1 MKVGNV
7 SQTVLRRS
15 ILKQLHTRREESI
28 IQPSVEEM
36 CAAIRIEEDEQVVF
50 TNTSL
55 FGDEKDLAV
64 FAMAHVLNDLWT
76 RGAEPIGVNISI
88 LLPPHA
94 YESRLKSMISYAEEV
109 AARQK
114 IQILNAKAEV
124 SPVLSKSLVTVFGV
138 GKEKKEGL
146 LQSSMGMAGQDVVLT
161 NWIGLEGMLR
171 ILREKKEE
179 LSKRFVP
186 AFLHQI
192 EEQQQY
198 LLAGD
203 ELRIAKEFG
212 VSAMHQ
218 ITEGGI
224 LAALWNLTE
233 ASGTGID
240 VDLKKIAIKQETI
253 EVCEHFHLN
262 PYQMTSAGSILL
274 VTHDGEGLVSRLEK
288 NGKKATV
295 IGRLT
300 DRNEKVIWNDTEKRF
315 IDRPAQD
322 ELLKIYTGEIT
333 AS

>member
-1 MKVGNV
+1 MKLGNV

-15 ILKQLHTRREESI
+15 ILKQLQTKREEAI

-36 CAAIRIEEDEQVVF
+36 CAAIQIEENEQVVF

-76 RGAEPIGVNISI
+76 RGAEPIGVTISI
-88 LLPPHA
+88 MLPPHA
-94 YESRLKSMISYAEEV
+94 YESRLKAMISYAEGMASEQ
-109 AARQK
+109 R
-114 IQILNAKAEV
+114 IQILNAKAEI
-124 SPVLSKSLVTVFGV
+124 SPVISKALVTVFGI
-138 GKEKKEGL
+138 GKVKKNEL
-146 LQSSMGMAGQDVVLT
+146 IRSSMGKAGQDVVLL

-171 ILREKKEE
+171 IFREKKEA

-192 EEQQQY
+192 EKQEQY
-198 LLAGD
+198 LLAGE
-203 ELRIAKEFG
+203 ELRMAKEFG
-212 VSAMHQ
+212 VTAMHQ

-240 VDLKKIAIKQETI
+240 VELKNIAVKQETI
-253 EVCEHFHLN
+253 EVCEFFHLN
-262 PYQMTSAGSILL
+262 PYQMTSAGSVLL
-274 VTHDGEGLVSRLEK
+274 VTDDGDGLVSELAK
-288 NGKKATV
+288 AGKKAAV

-300 DRNEKVIWNDTEKRF
+300 DRNEKVVWNDTEKRF

-322 ELLKIYTGEIT
+322 ELLKIYTDDMPV
-333 AS
+333 S

>member
-109 AARQK
+109 AEGQR

-124 SPVLSKSLVTVFGV
+124 SPVLSKSLVTVLGI

-146 LQSSMGMAGQDVVLT
+146 LQSSMGKVGQDVVLV

-171 ILREKKEE
+171 ILREKREE

-192 EEQQQY
+192 AEQQQY

-224 LAALWNLTE
+224 LAALWNLAE

-315 IDRPAQD
+315 VDRPAQD
-322 ELLKIYTGEIT
+322 ELLKIYMEDIS
-333 AS
+333 AF

>member
-109 AARQK
+109 AEGQR

-124 SPVLSKSLVTVFGV
+124 SPVLSKSLVTVFGI

-161 NWIGLEGMLR
+161 NWIGVEGMLR

-300 DRNEKVIWNDTEKRF
+300 DCNEKVIWNDTEKRF

>member
-109 AARQK
+109 AEGQR

-124 SPVLSKSLVTVFGV
+124 SPVLSKSLVTVFGI

-198 LLAGD
+198 LLAGA

>member
-124 SPVLSKSLVTVFGV
+124 SPVLSKSLVTVFGI

-203 ELRIAKEFG
+203 DLRIAKEFG

>member
-109 AARQK
+109 AEGQR

>member
-109 AARQK
+109 AEGQR

-124 SPVLSKSLVTVFGV
+124 SPVLSKSLVTVFGI

-295 IGRLT
+295 IGSLT

>member
-36 CAAIRIEEDEQVVF
+36 CAAIRIEENEQVVF

-109 AARQK
+109 AEGQR

-124 SPVLSKSLVTVFGV
+124 SPVLSKSLVTVFGI

-253 EVCEHFHLN
+253 EV
-262 PYQMTSAGSILL
+262 
-274 VTHDGEGLVSRLEK
+274 
-288 NGKKATV
+288 
-295 IGRLT
+295 
-300 DRNEKVIWNDTEKRF
+300 
-315 IDRPAQD
+315 
-322 ELLKIYTGEIT
+322 
-333 AS
+333 

>member
-109 AARQK
+109 AEGQR

-124 SPVLSKSLVTVFGV
+124 SPVLSKSLVTVLGI

-146 LQSSMGMAGQDVVLT
+146 LQSSMGKAGQDVVLV

-171 ILREKKEE
+171 ILREKREE

-224 LAALWNLTE
+224 LAALWNLAE

-300 DRNEKVIWNDTEKRF
+300 DRNEKVIWNDAEKRF
-315 IDRPAQD
+315 VDRPAQD
-322 ELLKIYTGEIT
+322 ELLKIYMDGIS
-333 AS
+333 AF

>member
-109 AARQK
+109 AEGQR

-124 SPVLSKSLVTVFGV
+124 SPVLSKSLVTVLGI

-146 LQSSMGMAGQDVVLT
+146 LQSSMGKAGQDVVLV

-171 ILREKKEE
+171 ILREKREE
-179 LSKRFVP
+179 LSKRFVS

-224 LAALWNLTE
+224 LAALWNLAE

-300 DRNEKVIWNDTEKRF
+300 DRNEKVIWNDAEKRF
-315 IDRPAQD
+315 VDRPAQD
-322 ELLKIYTGEIT
+322 ELLKIYMDGIS
-333 AS
+333 AF

>member
-36 CAAIRIEEDEQVVF
+36 CAAIQIEEDEQVVF
-50 TNTSL
+50 TDTSL

-109 AARQK
+109 AEGQR

-124 SPVLSKSLVTVFGV
+124 SPVLSKSLVTVFGL

>member
-15 ILKQLHTRREESI
+15 ILKQLHTKREESI

-109 AARQK
+109 AEGQR

-124 SPVLSKSLVTVFGV
+124 SPVLSKSLVTVFGI

>member
-109 AARQK
+109 AEGQR

-124 SPVLSKSLVTVFGV
+124 SPVLSKSLVTVFGI